1 VQWDLDTVGKMSP
14 TNVRLRPLIC
24 IVWILALTI
33 FGFLAFLSSTLLVFS
48 WFSVNRFFYLGRF
61 GAKYPS
67 ADQLIAHPPQDTR
80 LADTTYHRYDQS
92 LNHTAAESDS
102 QDAAGD

>member
-1 VQWDLDTVGKMSP
+1 MQWDLDTVGKMSP
-14 TNVRLRPLIC
+14 TNVRLRSLIS

-33 FGFLAFLSSTLLVFS
+33 FGFFAFLSLTLLAFS
-48 WFSVNRFFYLGRF
+48 WFMVNRFFYLGRF

-67 ADQLIAHPPQDTR
+67 ADQLIAQDTR
-80 LADTTYHRYDQS
+80 LADSTYHRYDQS

-102 QDAAGD
+102 QDAA